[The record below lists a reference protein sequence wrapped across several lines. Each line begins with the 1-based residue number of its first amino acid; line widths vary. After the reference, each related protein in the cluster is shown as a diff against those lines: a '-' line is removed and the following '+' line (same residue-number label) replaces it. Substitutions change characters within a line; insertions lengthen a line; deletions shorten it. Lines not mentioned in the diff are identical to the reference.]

1 MKIMNLRDEINK
13 LSKPEKILLVEEI
26 WDGISADREDDLSEE
41 QKNELDRRLQLDS
54 EGKMNYYSMDE
65 VKERIKAL
73 RNNVHGYHI

>member
-1 MKIMNLRDEINK
+1 MNLRDEINK